1 MHSTAKAL
9 RNKEYAKERLG
20 IEDDWKLYD
29 LVRRGIVPSVRLGRL
44 IRFDED
50 QLETWIRNGGQNLGE
65 PA

>member
-50 QLETWIRNGGQNLGE
+50 QLETWIQNGGQNRGE